1 MSTKHKKLAILFIV
15 LLLLVSFS
23 SPIMAQTAWTNYL
36 NTNCIEYGD
45 VPTLNGI
52 RCLFGNVLIVTLRLI
67 GIGMFLMIVISGF
80 KLLTAS
86 GDPKKADAAKSTLTM
101 AVVGLVMA
109 ILAWFILAL
118 ISQLTGVDVTQ
129 FRFPLL

>member
-1 MSTKHKKLAILFIV
+1 MSTKHKLLTV
-15 LLLLVSFS
+15 LLLTFS
-23 SPIMAQTAWTNYL
+23 LFIAFPGSAAAQWRDE
-36 NTNCIEYGD
+36 CVGFGD
-45 VPTLNGI
+45 VPTLQGLT
-52 RCLFGNVLIVTLRLI
+52 CLFENVLSIALRLI

-118 ISQLTGVDVTQ
+118 ITQTTGVNVTE
-129 FRFPLL
+129 FRFPLITPAP